1 MSEKIQFYAGKFLFK
16 AFVLVLFLFQS
27 FYGYSQNDNLNLANS
42 YYDKDMYKEAKEY
55 FQKVVDS
62 GNITGEILYRFAYS
76 NEVLGGLNEDTLKTY
91 ATAYSYFMRQ
101 NDKENRY
108 FINAEKK
115 LLANAPNLMK
125 LSETEINAI
134 LNGIKTDTGIQPG
147 LFNNMLNNLY
157 NSLANISEEL
167 IIALLLFFVIC
178 FIAIYIVAL
187 TLSYKTKCVIIN
199 GWKDLIVLTLL
210 SFDTIGLIACFFND
224 VEIVYITLLSIGFLI
239 FFIWTIRYSIQA
251 NIKIIP
257 RGLIFTVLSILT
269 KIIMLVII
277 PLIVLLYSYYTSDS
291 AYKTDRRY
299 RDGTK
304 GNTKTIKVAAFA
316 AVVAFLVGGLV
327 KNRKTKIVIETRLQD
342 DGIQTPTAAFKRG
355 K

>member
-1 MSEKIQFYAGKFLFK
+1 MSGKMQFHTGKFLFK
-16 AFVLVLFLFQS
+16 AFVLALFLFQS

-42 YYDKDMYKEAKEY
+42 YYDKDMYKEAREY

-76 NEVLGGLNEDTLKTY
+76 NEILGGLNEDTLKIY
-91 ATAYSYFMRQ
+91 AAAYSYFMRQ
-101 NDKENRY
+101 NDKDNRY

-115 LLANAPNLMK
+115 LLANAPNLLE
-125 LSETEINAI
+125 LSGAAVNAI
-134 LNGIKTDTGIQPG
+134 LSDIKTDPGIQPG
-147 LFNNMLNNLY
+147 LLDSIFNNFYFYL
-157 NSLANISEEL
+157 SNISEEL
-167 IIALLLFFVIC
+167 LMVLLVFFVIF

-187 TLSYKTKCVIIN
+187 ILSYKTKCVIIN
-199 GWKDLIVLTLL
+199 GWKDLIVLALL
-210 SFDTIGLIACFFND
+210 SFDAIGLIACFFND

-251 NIKIIP
+251 NIKTIP
-257 RGLIFTVLSILT
+257 HGLIFTVLSVLT
-269 KIIMLVII
+269 KVIMLVII
-277 PLIVLLYSYYTSDS
+277 PLIVLLYSYYTGDS

-342 DGIQTPTAAFKRG
+342 DGIQTPTAAFKRE